1 MSDIHKDL
9 RRKENKL
16 TQSEI
21 QARYNKKH
29 QVKSVG
35 TVLALVNDDER
46 ALYERWSALPKKKE
60 AFIKAMN
67 DYFDTLDK

>member
-1 MSDIHKDL
+1 MSEIKDL
-9 RRKENKL
+9 RRKENKM

-29 QVKSVG
+29 RVKSVG

-46 ALYERWSALPKKKE
+46 QLYERWCALPNKKA
-60 AFIKAMN
+60 AFITAMTA
-67 DYFDTLDK
+67 YFETLDR

>member
-1 MSDIHKDL
+1 MNEYKDL
-9 RRKENKL
+9 RRKDKPM
-16 TQSEI
+16 TQAEI

-46 ALYERWSALPKKKE
+46 ELYERWSATLNKKQAFME
-60 AFIKAMN
+60 AMR
-67 DYFDTLDK
+67 DYFAKIDK

>member
-1 MSDIHKDL
+1 MSEHKDL
-9 RRKENKL
+9 RRKEKPM
-16 TQSEI
+16 TQAEI

-46 ALYERWSALPKKKE
+46 ALYERWSALPNKKE
-60 AFIKAMN
+60 AFIKAMS
-67 DYFDTLDK
+67 DYFDSLDK

>member
-1 MSDIHKDL
+1 MNANKDL
-9 RRKENKL
+9 RRKENPM
-16 TQSEI
+16 THAEI

-46 ALYERWSALPKKKE
+46 VLYERWQALPNKKE
-60 AFIKAMN
+60 AFIKAMS